1 MALDRATEQASV
13 DTHRAIG
20 ANRQCKASEQH
31 GKVQECRSAA
41 RKRGSHVVYNQEKT
55 KHHVTP
61 ALGMRARGE
70 GLRVWA
76 TDSAD
81 SVGERRVQDSK
92 RKHCRPL
99 RSKVETA
106 LHRCDM
112 LPAARA
118 RMYTYDESYGWMEM
132 EERGIERGWAA
143 ARRAQAGVNEKNGET
158 RDC

>member
-1 MALDRATEQASV
+1 MA
-13 DTHRAIG
+13 
-20 ANRQCKASEQH
+20 K
-31 GKVQECRSAA
+31 CRSAA

-61 ALGMRARGE
+61 AWGMRARGE
-70 GLRVWA
+70 ELRVWA

-81 SVGERRVQDSK
+81 SVGGRRVQDSK
-92 RKHCRPL
+92 RKHGRPL

-118 RMYTYDESYGWMEM
+118 RMHMMRVMGGWKWRSGGFNEA
-132 EERGIERGWAA
+132 GQ
-143 ARRAQAGVNEKNGET
+143 RRAQAGVNEKNGET